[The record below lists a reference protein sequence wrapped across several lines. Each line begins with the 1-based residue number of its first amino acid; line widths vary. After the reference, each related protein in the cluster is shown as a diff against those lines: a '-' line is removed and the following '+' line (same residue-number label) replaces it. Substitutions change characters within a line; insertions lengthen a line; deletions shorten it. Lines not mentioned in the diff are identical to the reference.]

1 MSILDKIKA
10 LLEEEEKEIEETSP
24 AWVESGEVEI
34 PSEIVAQL
42 KRLNNLKGAI
52 IGRLARESVDWELKK
67 ASLVN
72 NVRQIEKSILH
83 IVDDITVSEF
93 EIIGDDNTTAG
104 ISVNPGSSSINI
116 NDNTIHGMGLANSSN
131 ESPLSYGIIV
141 WGNETPPNP
150 PTNVTIDG
158 NHIIDHDF

>member
-72 NVRQIEKSILH
+72 NVRQIEKSILQ
-83 IVDDITVSEF
+83 ITSDLKAENGIQEEEF
-93 EIIGDDNTTAG
+93 
-104 ISVNPGSSSINI
+104 V
-116 NDNTIHGMGLANSSN
+116 
-131 ESPLSYGIIV
+131 
-141 WGNETPPNP
+141 
-150 PTNVTIDG
+150 
-158 NHIIDHDF
+158 IIDIPEDDPESLTGFLRKK